1 MTSYQPNPVV
11 TFADVNVYA
20 DNTIAAIQINNGRDN
35 VLDQPQAGYAR
46 IVLWTDANEPLNVNL
61 SDSVTVAI
69 DNGTAGSS
77 TIFTGIISDLEIS
90 LAQYGDIGSIA
101 EYSVTAVGPL
111 AQLNKRTAGA
121 TNYAKEFDG
130 TRMINIL
137 TEAFLTSW
145 NDVSPILT
153 WNGLPTG
160 VTWDSYDA
168 TNETLVN
175 NLSTTIDVPGDY
187 ELMAYSS
194 GEANAL
200 SLTGITAQSGRGVL
214 WEAGNGHLHYTA
226 YSGRAGQTPLE
237 LTADDLLT
245 DGLSTAAQ
253 WSEIVNDAA
262 VTYRAGTETN
272 RDDTSV
278 ILYGQMTGSR
288 DTVLHNAA
296 DALQQAEDFVT
307 SRAYP
312 RVYPNNL
319 TIALHNPNVTD
330 ATRDALIAAE
340 NGTEIITSALP
351 AVFGT
356 NFNGFIEGY
365 TWNLTRY
372 EAVLTLICS
381 AVSETYPHVIWYQIP
396 PTTTWV
402 GYTPSTDK
410 WSDL

>member
-11 TFADVNVYA
+11 TFADVNVYS
-20 DNTIAAIQINNGRDN
+20 DNTIAAIQINNGRAD
-35 VLDQPQAGYAR
+35 VIEQPQAGYAR
-46 IVLWTDANEPLNVNL
+46 IVLWTDANQPLSVNL

-90 LAQYGDIGSIA
+90 LAQFGDVGSIA
-101 EYSVTAVGPL
+101 EYSLTAVGPL

-130 TRMINIL
+130 TRMLNIL
-137 TEAFLTSW
+137 SDAFLTSW
-145 NDVSPILT
+145 DDLSPSLT
-153 WNGLPTG
+153 WDALPTG
-160 VTWDSYDA
+160 VTWDSFDA
-168 TNETLVN
+168 TNQALVN
-175 NLSTTIDVPGDY
+175 NLSTTIDVPGNY
-187 ELMAYSS
+187 ELMAYNS
-194 GEANAL
+194 GETNAFTL
-200 SLTGITAQSGRGVL
+200 SGITAQSGRGVL
-214 WEAGNGHLHYTA
+214 WEAGNGHLHYTDYA
-226 YSGRAGQTPLE
+226 GRAGQVPLE

-245 DGLSTAAQ
+245 NGLSTAAQ

-262 VTYRAGTETN
+262 VTYRAGSEYA
-272 RDDTSV
+272 RDDNSV
-278 ILYGQMTGSR
+278 ILYGQLTGNR
-288 DTVLHNAA
+288 ETVLHNAA
-296 DALQQAEDFVT
+296 DALQQAEDFIT
-307 SRAYP
+307 SRAFP

-319 TIALHNPNVTD
+319 TIALHNPNVSD

-340 NGTEIITSALP
+340 NGTEVITSALP

-381 AVSETYPHVIWYQIP
+381 AVSETYPHIIWYQIP
-396 PTTTWV
+396 PTTTWS
-402 GYTPSTDK
+402 GYTPSTDT

>member
-1 MTSYQPNPVV
+1 VTDYAPNPVV

-20 DNTIAAIQINNGRDN
+20 DNTIASIQINNGRSD
-35 VLDQPQAGYAR
+35 VLEQPQAGYAR
-46 IVLWTDANEPLNVNL
+46 IVLWTDADTPLNVNL

-77 TIFTGIISDLEIS
+77 TIFTGIISDLDIS
-90 LAQYGDIGSIA
+90 LAQFGDIGSIA
-101 EYSVTAVGPL
+101 EYSLTAVGPL

-121 TNYAKEFDG
+121 VNYDKEFDG
-130 TRMINIL
+130 TRMLNIL
-137 TEAFLTSW
+137 SDAFLTSW
-145 NDVSPILT
+145 DDVGPTLT
-153 WNGLPTG
+153 WDLLPTG
-160 VTWDSYDA
+160 TTWDSYDA
-168 TNETLVN
+168 TNLELVD
-175 NLSTTIDVPGDY
+175 NLVASVDVPGQF
-187 ELMAYSS
+187 ELMAYSG
-194 GEANAL
+194 GETNAL
-200 SLTGITAQSGRGVL
+200 SLAGITAQSGRGVL
-214 WEAGNGHLHYTA
+214 YECGIGELHYSDYA
-226 YSGRAGQTPLE
+226 GRAGQTPLE
-237 LTADDLLT
+237 LTAADLIT

-253 WSEIVNDAA
+253 WSEIVNEAN
-262 VTYRAGTETN
+262 VTYRAGSELA

-278 ILYGQMTGSR
+278 ILYGQMTGNR
-288 DTVLHNAA
+288 ETVLHNAA
-296 DALQQAEDFVT
+296 DALQQAEDFIT

-312 RVYPNNL
+312 RVYPNEL
-319 TIALHNPNVTD
+319 TVALHNPNVSD

-372 EAVLTLICS
+372 EAVITLICS

-402 GYTPSTDK
+402 GYTPSTDT